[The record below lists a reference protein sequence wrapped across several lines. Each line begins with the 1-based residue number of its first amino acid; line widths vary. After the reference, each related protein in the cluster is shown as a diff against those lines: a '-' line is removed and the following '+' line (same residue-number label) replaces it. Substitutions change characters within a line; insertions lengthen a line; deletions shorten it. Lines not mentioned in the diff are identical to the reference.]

1 MVTISQRLWFSVAF
15 TLACLSLVMASTA
28 WQLEQARS
36 ELVANQRQQ
45 AHAKALY
52 ALKGEILA
60 LSKSDPLLDETA
72 RLLAQA
78 DRNVADL
85 LKELAQAEPE
95 HGNSIDPAA
104 LHQNWAGYV
113 RQMQSAIQISA
124 TAPEDALSIPDAAYS
139 LYLAPLVRQL
149 DQILDRQR
157 EQMHAEHAR
166 MDSQLDQLR
175 LWVLLPLIL
184 TGLVLTLSQGMLAHW
199 LKQRLA
205 AVDRAARRLGEG
217 EMSVRLPETRH
228 DELGLAAA
236 SINLFLD
243 KLASLLERM
252 QQQAQ
257 TSMHE
262 GHQVILHSE
271 AVRQLC
277 QEQALRA
284 DQSRLAASQ
293 VNDEAGQIARHLAR
307 IESETSVVSGRAAEA
322 LSTCAGTT
330 GHTQTLLRR
339 IDLADDS
346 MLALRQSSQM
356 IQEVSTLIRSIAEQ
370 TNLLALNAAIEAA
383 RAGDSGRGFA
393 VVADEV
399 RNLAERSRDATGN
412 IVTAIDRIGL
422 ATATLDETLLAVRQ
436 AGDHGQTS
444 QQGLARM
451 LDEMEVA
458 LDSIRGQVVRIAQ
471 AGAEQSENGQAIVAT
486 SNALTEQADLMMQ
499 KMADVSPA
507 MERLEQAS
515 SSLNQELAWFRLM
528 ANG

>member
-1 MVTISQRLWFSVAF
+1 
-15 TLACLSLVMASTA
+15 MASTA

-113 RQMQSAIQISA
+113 RQMQSAIRISA

-205 AVDRAARRLGEG
+205 AVDRAARRLGDG
-217 EMSVRLPETRH
+217 EMSVRFVNQRPIVSR
-228 DELGLAAA
+228 
-236 SINLFLD
+236 
-243 KLASLLERM
+243 
-252 QQQAQ
+252 
-257 TSMHE
+257 
-262 GHQVILHSE
+262 
-271 AVRQLC
+271 C
-277 QEQALRA
+277 QRPNF
-284 DQSRLAASQ
+284 SSC
-293 VNDEAGQIARHLAR
+293 
-307 IESETSVVSGRAAEA
+307 SG
-322 LSTCAGTT
+322 
-330 GHTQTLLRR
+330 
-339 IDLADDS
+339 
-346 MLALRQSSQM
+346 
-356 IQEVSTLIRSIAEQ
+356 
-370 TNLLALNAAIEAA
+370 
-383 RAGDSGRGFA
+383 
-393 VVADEV
+393 
-399 RNLAERSRDATGN
+399 
-412 IVTAIDRIGL
+412 
-422 ATATLDETLLAVRQ
+422 
-436 AGDHGQTS
+436 
-444 QQGLARM
+444 
-451 LDEMEVA
+451 
-458 LDSIRGQVVRIAQ
+458 
-471 AGAEQSENGQAIVAT
+471 
-486 SNALTEQADLMMQ
+486 
-499 KMADVSPA
+499 
-507 MERLEQAS
+507 
-515 SSLNQELAWFRLM
+515 
-528 ANG
+528 